1 MSSDGLR
8 SLCYDLAM
16 SHAGTVIALTGCQP
30 RTLASLMELYDSNYR
45 RLMRLAPELHRMEDT
60 TVSRLVGALDLHLT
74 VLERFK
80 YTTTI
85 AMTYCFAGD
94 GGMVLEPNMK
104 VRLYHDARL
113 AEAVSDARRHRG
125 RINRCRHRRLP
136 TELEGKWDQN
146 RFLQRWLGYCQR
158 QGHLFLRYRQSS
170 TESADLVF

>member
-1 MSSDGLR
+1 MSYL
-8 SLCYDLAM
+8 
-16 SHAGTVIALTGCQP
+16 GTAIALTGCQP

-60 TVSRLVGALDLHLT
+60 AVSRLVGALDLHLT
-74 VLERFK
+74 VIERCK

-85 AMTYCFAGD
+85 ALTYCFPGDAGV
-94 GGMVLEPNMK
+94 VLEPNMR

-125 RINRCRHRRLP
+125 RVSRCRRRRVP
-136 TELEGKWDQN
+136 SELERKWDQN

-158 QGHLFLRYRQSS
+158 QGHLFLCYRESS
-170 TESADLVF
+170 TVSADMVI